1 MKVHLPDTISEEEIN
16 EEIEN
21 CINIMMKAK
30 MKNRGFR
37 MKSPTSFCETL
48 TSL

>member
-1 MKVHLPDTISEEEIN
+1 MLGEASVLRKLCSIMKIHLPDTISEEKIN

-30 MKNRGFR
+30 RKNR
-37 MKSPTSFCETL
+37 
-48 TSL
+48 